1 MNEFQ
6 NNLINFLKLF
16 KNRPYHLAKYL
27 IDNSALTKDFYNKII
42 ESFNMSQILGTK
54 IISYSGPFHISGIDW
69 WGMTTKIGDWLKA
82 PHFLLG
88 TTYMI
93 MKSEKEDI
101 INCINNVPWHS
112 PDFWLGWICH
122 DRLDVLVS
130 SSPIVHQKEG
140 YSVLDYLE
148 K

>member
-1 MNEFQ
+1 
-6 NNLINFLKLF
+6 
-16 KNRPYHLAKYL
+16 
-27 IDNSALTKDFYNKII
+27 
-42 ESFNMSQILGTK
+42 MSQILDTK

-101 INCINNVPWHS
+101 INCINSGNNIEINKMVNKE
-112 PDFWLGWICH
+112 
-122 DRLDVLVS
+122 DVNDKDLIMMLIKQNTQLIDQNAELAKNGTHNTTNSHNTISNNKTFV
-130 SSPIVHQKEG
+130 
-140 YSVLDYLE
+140 E
-148 K
+148 KL